1 MKKKAL
7 ILNFVE
13 SQGEGGAR
21 YTDIIKF
28 IFEYNHPGFEYTTR
42 NRGYY
47 SSGFSQHCRWTGKD
61 GRYLLNGYDR
71 LEKMDNG
78 NYRTIRRKKL
88 TANEISNGLDN
99 LTNKFLNQLDYI
111 EAKGGIN
118 KYR

>member
-1 MKKKAL
+1 
-7 ILNFVE
+7 
-13 SQGEGGAR
+13 
-21 YTDIIKF
+21 
-28 IFEYNHPGFEYTTR
+28 
-42 NRGYY
+42 
-47 SSGFSQHCRWTGKD
+47 
-61 GRYLLNGYDR
+61 DR